1 MISFVYDI
9 DSLFMKVTIIESA
22 LESVGLLPRLHK
34 ISMQNI
40 LVELNYEEICY
51 ELSRKWC
58 NILAVVMVGLEV
70 VVVVVGLLVVV
81 LVVVV
86 GNLVVVVTGLTVV
99 VDAVDVEFR

>member
-22 LESVGLLPRLHK
+22 RESVGLLPRLHK

-70 VVVVVGLLVVV
+70 VVVVVGLLVV

>member
-1 MISFVYDI
+1 MISISFFYCKIFVA
-9 DSLFMKVTIIESA
+9 ES
-22 LESVGLLPRLHK
+22 SN
-34 ISMQNI
+34 NI
-40 LVELNYEEICY
+40 TEKSEEICY

>member
-1 MISFVYDI
+1 
-9 DSLFMKVTIIESA
+9 MKVTIIESA
-22 LESVGLLPRLHK
+22 RESVGLLPRLHK

-40 LVELNYEEICY
+40 LVKLNYEEICY

-81 LVVVV
+81 LV

>member
-81 LVVVV
+81 LV